1 MRWRLFRL
9 LALASSCFRIYNTIR
24 EKVFIIRDIR
34 YPIESLA
41 AVVVLLLV
49 MMMMMVLLMR
59 PNVIGHWCCAI
70 LSRTGVG

>member
-9 LALASSCFRIYNTIR
+9 LALASSCFRIYNTTR

-34 YPIESLA
+34 YPTGSLA
-41 AVVVLLLV
+41 AVVLLV